1 VPTHSVSAVPQ
12 GSATQEETPR
22 KLRQLAGLVHDY
34 GKPAAPMQ
42 RVPMGIRVIAGPG
55 AAPAHPSGPAA
66 RPPRT
71 LEQLLTLAQG
81 SEAARTRQLAEKIT
95 GLVDELTGRLEAE
108 LAAAT
113 LRLAEKEAE
122 LAAELAA
129 LRQKMGTG
137 PKGTAQRAA
146 IRQWAQANGFE
157 VAERG
162 RIPRNVLQAW
172 AAATGS
178 EVTR

>member
-1 VPTHSVSAVPQ
+1 MSAPTITPANGAVPA
-12 GSATQEETPR
+12 SL
-22 KLRQLAGLVHDY
+22 LRAAQ
-34 GKPAAPMQ
+34 GKPATSTQ
-42 RVPMGIRVIAGPG
+42 RVPMGIRVISGPG
-55 AAPAHPSGPAA
+55 TTPAARADVSSAPAA

-71 LEQLLTLAQG
+71 LDQLLTLAQG
-81 SEAARTRQLAEKIT
+81 SENTRTRQLAEKIT

-108 LAAAT
+108 LAAVA
-113 LRLAEKEAE
+113 RQLAAKEAE

-129 LRQKMGTG
+129 VRQKMGTG
-137 PKGTAQRAA
+137 SVGTAQRAA
-146 IRQWAQANGFE
+146 IRQWAQANGYE

-172 AAATGS
+172 ATATGS

>member
-1 VPTHSVSAVPQ
+1 MSAPTI
-12 GSATQEETPR
+12 TPTTGTDR
-22 KLRQLAGLVHDY
+22 AALLRAAQ
-34 GKPAAPMQ
+34 GKPAAPT
-42 RVPMGIRVIAGPG
+42 RRLPMGIRVTAGPG
-55 AAPAHPSGPAA
+55 AAPARTEAPNGPAA

-81 SEAARTRQLAEKIT
+81 SETVRTRQLAEKIT

-122 LAAELAA
+122 LAAEMAA

-146 IRQWAQANGFE
+146 IRQWAQANGYE

>member
-1 VPTHSVSAVPQ
+1 MSAPTI
-12 GSATQEETPR
+12 TPTNGTDQAAL
-22 KLRQLAGLVHDY
+22 LRAAQ
-34 GKPAAPMQ
+34 GKPATPQ
-42 RVPMGIRVIAGPG
+42 RLPMGIRVITGPG
-55 AAPAHPSGPAA
+55 AALARAEAPSGPAA

-81 SEAARTRQLAEKIT
+81 SDAARTRQLAEKIT

-146 IRQWAQANGFE
+146 IRQWAQANGYE

>member
-1 VPTHSVSAVPQ
+1 MSAPTITPINGTDTAALLRAAQ
-12 GSATQEETPR
+12 GMPATPN
-22 KLRQLAGLVHDY
+22 
-34 GKPAAPMQ
+34 Q
-42 RVPMGIRVIAGPG
+42 RVPMGIRVITGPG
-55 AAPAHPSGPAA
+55 TTPATRTEAPSAPAA

-71 LEQLLTLAQG
+71 LEQLLALAQG
-81 SEAARTRQLAEKIT
+81 SENTRTRQLADKIT

-108 LAAAT
+108 LAAVA
-113 LRLAEKEAE
+113 RQLAAKEAE

-129 LRQKMGTG
+129 VRQQMGTG
-137 PKGTAQRAA
+137 SVGTAQRAA
-146 IRQWAQANGFE
+146 IRQWAQAHGYE

-172 AAATGS
+172 ATATGS